1 MKGKKC
7 FSGDMGMNF
16 GVGQIIT
23 MVTSVIYAEQPSLG
37 ILVLPLFLMI
47 SGSTAVP
54 RNVMSSLQGAA
65 YMQIL
70 FYKLFPESCSR

>member
-1 MKGKKC
+1 
-7 FSGDMGMNF
+7 MGMNF

-23 MVTSVIYAEQPSLG
+23 MVTTVIYAEQPSLG

-47 SGSTAVP
+47 SGSTAGP
-54 RNVMSSLQGAA
+54 RKVMSSLQGEA

-70 FYKLFPESCSR
+70 FYKLFP